1 MSPNKILP
9 PTNQL
14 TIQQLPLLLLM
25 KRPMRTFPLKN
36 VEPVMKTR
44 VEKTKA

>member
-1 MSPNKILP
+1 MSPNKIRP

-14 TIQQLPLLLLM
+14 TIQQLPLLHLR

-36 VEPVMKTR
+36 VEPVRKTR
-44 VEKTKA
+44 VEKSKA